1 MADTEKKEESNEL
14 ALLDNL
20 PALDDLSGMS
30 TELFDPEADSEAADK
45 AISEKRFVIF
55 KVKNGTQH
63 FQIIDLTGEE
73 KLVKKFWGVLVHF
86 NNTKQFWK
94 KQFGTGAATA
104 PDCWSND
111 AEAPHSTC
119 AEPQSKSCAICPH
132 NKMIKRDDGSKV
144 KPCRDTLT
152 MFIWK
157 PDYELPIL
165 LRASTMNRN
174 VVGQFIKACSDRP
187 KPIAKETL
195 ICEFTLEETTNKS
208 GTPYDALRITV
219 NKTIL
224 DLAKA
229 MKTTPHE
236 IAERIKKFKLE
247 HAESFD
253 VAAMEGDEEKAEVAT
268 SGPKAESPK
277 PQQKALTAPPKQEQK
292 LPPVESIN
300 QSTGQLEEEVE
311 DVGDDMDTP
320 PSGDAGDPP
329 F

>member
-1 MADTEKKEESNEL
+1 MSEPEKKNESTEL

-20 PALDDLSGMS
+20 PSLDDLSGMS
-30 TELFDPEADSEAADK
+30 TELFDPDADSEAADK
-45 AISEKRFVIF
+45 AITEKRFFVF

-63 FQIIDLTGEE
+63 FQVIDLNGEE
-73 KLVKKFWGVLVHF
+73 KLVKKFWGILVHF

-94 KQFGTGAATA
+94 KTYGTGAATA

-111 AEAPHSTC
+111 AEIPHPNC
-119 AEPQSKSCAICPH
+119 AEPQAKSCALCPH
-132 NKMIKRDDGSKV
+132 NKLVKREDGSKM

-195 ICEFTLEETTNKS
+195 ICEFSLVETQNKA
-208 GTPYDALRITV
+208 GTKYDALKIDVT
-219 NKTIL
+219 KTIL

-229 MKTTPHE
+229 MKKTPRE
-236 IAERIKKFKLE
+236 VADAIAAFKVA
-247 HAESFD
+247 HAESFES
-253 VAAMEGDEEKAEVAT
+253 AAMEVDDDEKAEVAT
-268 SGPKAESPK
+268 TGPKA
-277 PQQKALTAPPKQEQK
+277 QPKQEPKQEPKSTAKPTQAPAATQK
-292 LPPVESIN
+292 TEQPTEEP
-300 QSTGQLEEEVE
+300 EEEFDEVSPEGVE
-311 DVGDDMDTP
+311 
-320 PSGDAGDPP
+320 GDPP